1 MVFVDSA
8 ANYVRIATLSIDRI
22 ESRIDL
28 LNSICVFKNYVI
40 EIGEIFSK
48 IQSAIAVTLKS

>member
-8 ANYVRIATLSIDRI
+8 ANYVRRAKLSIDRI
-22 ESRIDL
+22 ASRIDL

-40 EIGEIFSK
+40 EIGEIFSN
-48 IQSAIAVTLKS
+48 IQRAIAVTLKS